1 MLLSG
6 GGRMEYG
13 EYYKSFDPEPYYRE
27 RGWLIGNGKVGGKA
41 KGLSFAHEVLKSNG
55 MLEEVFLPRCTFVI
69 TTSVFEEF
77 MEENRLWDRLLDLRE
92 HSDAPKLHRICQE
105 AVLPQSVDED
115 LERILDLI
123 DTPMSVRSS
132 SILEDDV
139 NLSFAGKYATKFVAN
154 SGDRASRRKDLE
166 AAIKE
171 VYASTYNPAAREYK
185 RKHNILWGGERMG
198 VLIQPIVGRMRE
210 NKYYPELA
218 GAAFSQV
225 FRRPSPRIKKEDG
238 VARICF
244 GLGTR
249 TVDRSFAR
257 TFYLTNPNLRP
268 EGNRPSEIVSHS
280 QEQFDYVDI
289 EHNAFMTAY
298 AANYIKMISKK
309 HKMAQTYLQW
319 FDDNMFHWLLA
330 DTNDMV
336 APRAVFTFAEL
347 PQKCPQLFIRIK
359 RLLQLFEKE
368 LQLPTDMEFTYESA
382 EDEFTLVQ
390 LRPLSVYDDRG
401 KVEIPAV
408 DPEKVILRGNR
419 MVANGRLEN
428 ISHIVYVDPELYG
441 KTPDFYDVAR
451 AIGDI
456 NEKLDGERYLLV
468 GPGRWGSSNP
478 VLGVPVQYSELS
490 NSGCLVELGIP
501 SKGMAPELSY
511 GTHFFLDLDGD
522 NILYLPVF
530 DGEKGNIYN
539 KEWFDSRSWISTHH
553 PAVRHYHGTFDVLL
567 DGDSEVGIVIDKGDT
582 EVKGK

>member
-1 MLLSG
+1 MSFNG
-6 GGRMEYG
+6 GRRMEYG
-13 EYYKSFDPEPYYRE
+13 EYYRSFDPVPYYRE
-27 RGWLIGNGKVGGKA
+27 RGWLIGKGKVGGKA
-41 KGLSFAHEVLKSNG
+41 KGLSFAYEVLKANG
-55 MLEEVFLPRCTFVI
+55 MLDEVFMPKYTFVI

-77 MEENRLWDRLLDLRE
+77 MEQNRLWDRLLDLRE
-92 HSDAPKLHRICQE
+92 HSDAPELHRICQE
-105 AVLPQSVDED
+105 AELPHSIDKD
-115 LERILDLI
+115 LERILDAI

-139 NLSFAGKYATKFVAN
+139 NLSFAGKYATRFVPN
-154 SGDRASRRKDLE
+154 SGDRVSRRKGLE

-198 VLIQPIVGRMRE
+198 VLIQPIAGRMRD

-249 TVDRSFAR
+249 TVDRTFAR

-268 EGNRPSEIVSHS
+268 EGNRPDQILLHS
-280 QEQFDYVDI
+280 QEQFDYVDV
-289 EHNAFMTAY
+289 ENNAFMTAY
-298 AANYIKMISKK
+298 ANHNIKAITKE
-309 HKMAQTYLQW
+309 HKTAQSYLQW
-319 FDDNMFHWLLA
+319 YDGSMFHWLLA
-330 DTNDMV
+330 DTGHMLS
-336 APRAVFTFAEL
+336 PKAVFTFAEL
-347 PQKCPQLFIRIK
+347 PQKCPQLFKRIK
-359 RLLQLFEKE
+359 KLLQLFEKE
-368 LQLPTDMEFTYESA
+368 LQLPSDMEFTYEIA

-390 LRPLSVYDDRG
+390 LRPLSVYDDKG
-401 KVEIPAV
+401 KVEIPEV
-408 DPEKVILRGNR
+408 SPDKIILRGNR
-419 MVANGRLEN
+419 MVANGRLEG
-428 ISHIVYVDPELYG
+428 IKHIIYVDPDLYG
-441 KTPDFYDVAR
+441 KKLDFYDVAR
-451 AIGDI
+451 SVGEV
-456 NEKLDGERYLLV
+456 NVKLDGERYLLV

-478 VLGVPVQYSELS
+478 ILGVPVQYSELS

-501 SKGMAPELSY
+501 SKGMTPELSY

-539 KEWFDSRSWISTHH
+539 KEWFDSREWITTNH
-553 PAVRHYHGTFDVLL
+553 PAVRHYKGNFDVLL
-567 DGDSEVGIVIDKGDT
+567 DGDSEVGIVIDKSGA
-582 EVKGK
+582 EVEIK